1 MAMADETRSTRSGA
15 SHWSV
20 DTRLNVAHLLTT
32 LSLVGGLFA
41 YANAIDR
48 RIAVL
53 EEKAAS
59 QRERDIGQDSQAS
72 AALLL
77 LRADIADLRG
87 ELREANRAL
96 QRYIEANR
104 R

>member
-1 MAMADETRSTRSGA
+1 MIERVG
-15 SHWSV
+15 HWSV
-20 DTRLNVAHLLTT
+20 DTRLNIAHLLTT
-32 LSLVGGLFA
+32 IGLVAGLFA
-41 YANAIDR
+41 YAGAIDR
-48 RIAVL
+48 RIATL
-53 EEKAAS
+53 EERSAA
-59 QRERDIGQDSQAS
+59 QRERDAQQDAS
-72 AALLL
+72 GAAALLL

>member
-1 MAMADETRSTRSGA
+1 MADETRSTRSSAG
-15 SHWSV
+15 HWSV

-32 LSLVGGLFA
+32 ISLVAGLFA

-59 QRERDIGQDSQAS
+59 QRERDLSQDSQTAS
-72 AALLL
+72 ALLL

-96 QRYIEANR
+96 RGYMER
-104 R
+104 GR